1 MIPITYAL
9 AVSAFTLI
17 CGFTIHAIYKRVRRN
32 KGYKGI
38 TILESLIIC
47 IGSIPGLGGCA
58 AGWAGFGIPLPLILG
73 FPLQIIL
80 LGNKSCGWSQSLIFE
95 DPYLTKKFASFP
107 IAWALTSF
115 ILILLLYM
123 AKFHKIKKANK
134 SFNPMSKSDTD

>member
-17 CGFTIHAIYKRVRRN
+17 CGLVIHVVYKRIRKS
-32 KGYKGI
+32 KGYTGI
-38 TILESLIIC
+38 TLFESLIIC

-73 FPLQIIL
+73 VPFHIIL
-80 LGNKSCGWSQSLIFE
+80 LGNKSCGWAQSLLFE

-107 IAWALTSF
+107 IAWALTSV
-115 ILILLLYM
+115 ILILFLYVL
-123 AKFHKIKKANK
+123 KLYNQKKANK
-134 SFNPMSKSDTD
+134 PFKPTPKSGAV